1 MCPLIDDDPRR
12 QHSRITVVA
21 DVLLP
26 DEIGVLDSAKEFLRL
41 VAEFDVPRNAKALRR
56 RKVGS
61 KATTRKGRKRR

>member
-26 DEIGVLDSAKEFLRL
+26 DEIGALDTAEAFQRL
-41 VAEFDVPRNAKALRR
+41 VAEFDLPRNAKALGRR
-56 RKVGS
+56 RAGS
-61 KATTRKGRKRR
+61 KATTRKGGKR